1 MPSVV
6 TLRADILVSRLGQ
19 LGIAT
24 PRQLEQAKQEL
35 STSQDR
41 FSAIL
46 VRQGLLRD
54 PETGKRLAPQLGLL
68 PQRVPLGREPLPAAD
83 RVPALLWRS
92 HRLVPLRE
100 AEGRLLLATDDPFS
114 VFALEFF
121 SSRCGC
127 PLEAIFVR
135 EQDLAPMLDAVE
147 GSPAAVPAQLS
158 ASPRAASPLPG
169 LPAAPGTAQA
179 GPPRSMAPTEPSTL
193 VHAAVTAAAQVSAKP
208 ADSTPA
214 LPPSPAAAPFPARE
228 SARPPVPQSGFDAGD
243 EPIIKLV
250 DSMFSE
256 AVRMRASDIH
266 LEPSSH
272 DLRVRYRIDG
282 VLHDVSS
289 TPKALQ
295 GPIVSRIKIMAGLN
309 IAEKRLPQDGRLQLA
324 AEGRAMD
331 VRVSVLPAMH
341 GESVVMRLL
350 DRSQPIRGLPE
361 MGLSPDDQRLWHA
374 LIHRPHGM
382 ALVTGPTGSGKT
394 TTLYGAMATLN
405 QPDRKLITIEDPVE
419 YQLSGVNQVQAK
431 SSIGLTFAA
440 GLRSMLRQAPDIIMV
455 GEIRDQETAQ
465 IAIQAAL
472 TGHLVF
478 STLHTNDA
486 PSAITRLIDMGVAPF
501 LVASTVQGVL
511 AQRLVRRICS
521 SCRITDHAAADEQA
535 FLGPPEVAQVIRS
548 NGCDK
553 CHGSGFLGR
562 VGIFEMLVIT
572 EQIRQLIVAKASASV
587 LRAAAAKQGMRG
599 LREDGAAKVREG
611 LTTVA
616 EVLRVV
622 LGSEE

>member
-1 MPSVV
+1 MII
-6 TLRADILVSRLGQ
+6 TLRADTLVNRLGQ

-24 PRQLEQAKQEL
+24 PRQLEQAKQDL
-35 STSQDR
+35 PASQDR

-54 PETGKRLAPQLGLL
+54 PEAGKRLAPQLGLL
-68 PQRVPLGREPLPAAD
+68 PQRVPGGREPAPAAD
-83 RVPALLWRS
+83 RVPAALWRS

-100 AEGRLLLATDDPFS
+100 ADGRLLLATDDPLS
-114 VFALEFF
+114 VFALEFL
-121 SSRCGC
+121 SGRCGC
-127 PLEAIFVR
+127 PLEAILVR
-135 EQDLAPMLDAVE
+135 EQDLTPMLDAVQA
-147 GSPAAVPAQLS
+147 PA
-158 ASPRAASPLPG
+158 
-169 LPAAPGTAQA
+169 PAAPAQPPASVRPPAPASPGAAQA
-179 GPPRSMAPTEPSTL
+179 GPPRPAPPATPSML
-193 VHAAVTAAAQVSAKP
+193 VHAALPASAQISAKP
-208 ADSTPA
+208 AESTPA
-214 LPPSPAAAPFPARE
+214 PPPSPAAAPPPARE
-228 SARPPVPQSGFDAGD
+228 PARAGAPQPGFDAGD

-256 AVRMRASDIH
+256 AVRMRSSDIH

-282 VLHDVSS
+282 VLHDVNSS
-289 TPKALQ
+289 PKALQ

-309 IAEKRLPQDGRLQLA
+309 IAEKRLPQDGRLQLT
-324 AEGRAMD
+324 AEGRPMD
-331 VRVSVLPAMH
+331 VRISTLPALH

-350 DRSQPIRGLPE
+350 DRGQPVRGLPE
-361 MGLSPDDQRLWHA
+361 MGLAPDDQRIWQEL
-374 LIHRPHGM
+374 LRRPHGM
-382 ALVTGPTGSGKT
+382 VLVTGPTGSGKT
-394 TTLYGAMATLN
+394 TTLYGAMAALN

-419 YQLSGVNQVQAK
+419 YQLSGVNQVQVK

-440 GLRSMLRQAPDIIMV
+440 GLRSMLRQAPDVIMV

-486 PSAITRLIDMGVAPF
+486 PSAITRLMDMGIAPF

-511 AQRLVRRICS
+511 AQRLVRRICP
-521 SCRITDHAAADEQA
+521 SCRITDNAAADEQA

-562 VGIFEMLVIT
+562 IGIFEMFVIT
-572 EQIRQLIVAKASASV
+572 ERVRQLIVAKASASV
-587 LRAAAAKQGMRG
+587 LRAVAAKEGMRG
-599 LREDGAAKVREG
+599 LREDGAVKVREG

-622 LGSEE
+622 MGSEE